1 MACRGKGGAVKHFS
15 EEDWLDFVREVMP
28 SSRRAAMEEH
38 LESKCPECV
47 QVCQFWEHVRDIAQ
61 REPANEVPS
70 TVLRA
75 ADAVFADWRLR
86 FVLPARAKRA
96 FPIFD
101 SLLDPL
107 PLGVRS
113 AAQAPRR
120 VLHRSGRWTVDLRIE
135 SEPGDRVSITGQVLK
150 PGWQPKEEFKTR
162 VLLAS
167 HHTSVAETDTNHF
180 GEFQFAFHR
189 APHLTIYI
197 TVSGQHVIA
206 IPLPEPDQPL
216 QLKKRSS
223 NIEKSGND
231 PA

>member
-1 MACRGKGGAVKHFS
+1 MKHFS

-28 SSRRAAMEEH
+28 SSRQAALEKH
-38 LESKCPECV
+38 LESQCPECM
-47 QVCQFWEHVRDIAQ
+47 QLRHFWESVRNVAR
-61 REPANEVPS
+61 RESANEVPS
-70 TVLRA
+70 HVVRA
-75 ADAVFADWRLR
+75 GEAVFAGWRLR
-86 FVLPARAKRA
+86 FVLPTRAKRA

-101 SLLDPL
+101 SLLEPL
-107 PLGVRS
+107 PVGVRS
-113 AAQAPRR
+113 ATQAPRR
-120 VLHRSGRWTVDLRIE
+120 VLHRWGQWTVDLRIE

-167 HHTSVAETDTNHF
+167 RHEPVAETDTNHF
-180 GEFQFAFHR
+180 GEFQFTFHR
-189 APHLTIYI
+189 APDLTIYI

-216 QLKKRSS
+216 QFKKRSS
-223 NIEKSGND
+223 SIEKSGND